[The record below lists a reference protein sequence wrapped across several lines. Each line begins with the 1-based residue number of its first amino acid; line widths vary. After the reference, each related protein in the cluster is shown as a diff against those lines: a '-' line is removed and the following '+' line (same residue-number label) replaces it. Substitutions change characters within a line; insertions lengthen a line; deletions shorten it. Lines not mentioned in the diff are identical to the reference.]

1 MFARSPQLVWLSLV
15 LAVCTS
21 ILVGCAG
28 IPRIDPSGE
37 RLFICSRDQVP
48 PVSPI
53 SGNITA
59 PPVYTDPVFP
69 QPQGANASG
78 IFPQA
83 SPISAGLVPPPP
95 QDRMSISPQRVLAPV
110 GSEVVLKA
118 GLCTS
123 ENYLL
128 TKTKTE
134 WLIARNSAGEF
145 VELGGK
151 GWCRDPLLPWN
162 KPKKIDNTYAVGYS
176 AEVPLRITR
185 GTADITDD
193 VEVQPG
199 EAWATITSPVEG
211 TSHITAVAPEVVD
224 WSGRRA
230 NATIYWVDVQW
241 TFPPATISSSGAQ
254 VLTTTVRRQTD
265 GTPLEGWL
273 VRYEVVSATGTID
286 DTQPGQVQE
295 VPTDVNGQASIDV
308 TPTSGSGAITR
319 INTQII
325 RPPLFG
331 GSDMPRLLIANGTS
345 LINWTDGGTPYVP
358 PVDNLGSGTSI
369 PDLADP
375 PISPTPTPTPRDV
388 TPPVVPQSPEL
399 ELQIRAPGEVQVNGE
414 ARFEV
419 VVRNRGSGRATGVTL
434 NDRFDEGLSHLR
446 DTQRYLNI
454 QKPLPDI
461 APNTSHTEFISF
473 NVLRAGNLCHD
484 VTVTCREGSQAQ
496 ERACVNATQPLPQR
510 RAGFEVR
517 KIGPEGKFIEV
528 GQTATF
534 TLTIKNTGEVPLT
547 NVEVVDEY
555 DRELSPKPTQQGYEI
570 INNAIFWRFQRLE
583 VNQTIRLD
591 VNCQCLA
598 PKAEACSTA
607 QVTANS
613 GTEALTSTDRHCIEI
628 LQGRDV
634 VPPTN
639 VIPQPGDVVPQPG
652 TGTPQNSVV
661 PGGLLLDIRSLSA
674 NPARVGTAARYEIVV
689 RNNSTASDRQVQLR
703 VSFPQGIAPNPLS
716 LQSNYNVQA
725 SLNLNNELVVDPIN
739 EIRPG
744 ERLTF
749 TVQANVNQQGV
760 GNVTAQL
767 SSVNQVQPVQ
777 KSVRVDA
784 IR

>member
-1 MFARSPQLVWLSLV
+1 MV
-15 LAVCTS
+15 LGVCAS
-21 ILVGCAG
+21 IITGCAG

-37 RLFICSRDQVP
+37 RIFICPRDQVQ
-48 PVSPI
+48 PVSPL

-69 QPQGANASG
+69 QPQAANTSG

-83 SPISAGLVPPPP
+83 GSAAAGLVPPPP

-110 GSEVVLKA
+110 GSEVILKA

-162 KPKKIDNTYAVGYS
+162 KPQKIDNTYAVGYS

-185 GTADITDD
+185 GTADISDD

-199 EAWATITSPVEG
+199 EAWATVTSPVEG

-273 VRYEVVSATGTID
+273 VRYEVVSATGAID

-295 VPTDVNGQASIDV
+295 VPTDANGQASIDV
-308 TPTSGSGAITR
+308 TPTSGSGSITR
-319 INTQII
+319 INTQLI

-358 PVDNLGSGTSI
+358 PVDDLGPGTTI

-375 PISPTPTPTPRDV
+375 PTNPAPLPTNPTDV

-399 ELQIRAPGEVQVNGE
+399 ELEVRGPAEVQVNGE

-419 VVRNRGSGRATGVTL
+419 VVRNRGLGRATGVTL
-434 NDRFDEGLSHLR
+434 NDRFDEGFGHLR
-446 DTQRYLNI
+446 DSQRYLNI

-461 APNTSHTEFISF
+461 APNTSHTENITF

-496 ERACVNATQPLPQR
+496 KRACVIATQPLPQK
-510 RAGFEVR
+510 RAGFEVQ
-517 KIGPEGKFIEV
+517 KIGPELKEV
-528 GQTATF
+528 GQSATF

-547 NVEVVDEY
+547 NVGVVDEY

-570 INNAIFWRFQRLE
+570 INNAIFWRFPRLE

-628 LQGRDV
+628 RQGRDV
-634 VPPTN
+634 APPQNVIPRPGN
-639 VIPQPGDVVPQPG
+639 VIPQPGNVIPQPG
-652 TGTPQNSVV
+652 TGNPSGSVV
-661 PGGLLLDIRSLSA
+661 PGGLLLDIRLQSA
-674 NPARVGTAARYEIVV
+674 NPAKVGTVARYEIVI
-689 RNNSTASDRQVQLR
+689 RNNSTISDRQVQLR
-703 VSFPQGIAPNPLS
+703 ILFPQGIAPNPLS

-749 TVQANVNQQGV
+749 TLQANVNQQGV

-767 SSVNQVQPVQ
+767 SSLNQVQPIQ
-777 KSVRVDA
+777 KSVRVDV